1 MAEWVQILQL
11 STKYIDLGLNLQ
23 FIRGFFVNCAL
34 FFLLGADRIMVQS
47 KEGSKLV
54 VLQIRSQLRMSAFKN
69 ESAQP

>member
-34 FFLLGADRIMVQS
+34 FFVLGADRIMVQS
-47 KEGSKLV
+47 KEGEQAGGTTNKKP
-54 VLQIRSQLRMSAFKN
+54 IEN
-69 ESAQP
+69 ECL